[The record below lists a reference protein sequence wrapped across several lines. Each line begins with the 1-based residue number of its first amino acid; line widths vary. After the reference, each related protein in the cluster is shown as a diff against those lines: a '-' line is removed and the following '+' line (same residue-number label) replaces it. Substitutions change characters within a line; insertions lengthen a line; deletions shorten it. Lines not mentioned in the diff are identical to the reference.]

1 MRSSSRTTGL
11 LRCGRSGGYS
21 ERAAA
26 LETDTPTRPAHVT
39 DWRLLV
45 EAAELELES
54 KETVPRFAE
63 QLGRMYDLVLEHL
76 DELRA
81 EMGEK
86 AAERLKEEAE
96 TVAPGLRRS
105 RYVFIVTRRPS

>member
-1 MRSSSRTTGL
+1 MSPTG
-11 LRCGRSGGYS
+11 G
-21 ERAAA
+21 
-26 LETDTPTRPAHVT
+26 
-39 DWRLLV
+39 LLV

-63 QLGRMYDLVLEHL
+63 QLGRMYDLMLEHL

-96 TVAPGLRRS
+96 TVAPRTSKCSLCVHRGTTPPLTVVHYRSAEASGLHAVRGTVAR
-105 RYVFIVTRRPS
+105 